1 MYHFT
6 NAEQL
11 PADLSAVTMSLVS
24 GVTANRFVLCLV
36 AFVGTSARAADYQP
50 LEVIKRKPIE
60 AAFQSA
66 DAKGNWTFLGK
77 PKREGAS
84 PQSETLP
91 ATEIVAWGG
100 FRDFLPRHRLRLVS
114 GGEIVGYQ
122 VEVDR
127 ERVILE
133 SDLLDHLELPLSA
146 VSAILFD
153 PRRGSRV
160 ATSPELESAPP
171 NAGQQVLFL
180 TNGDRLTGHLVSI
193 TGGKVEFQSAGKPIT
208 LDRAR
213 VAAVVLHTQTNATPA
228 ADEIRTIVGLSDGSR
243 LVATSIE
250 SHEKTLIVA
259 IGGEVAI
266 DVSIEAVVALQQLGG
281 RVVYLSDLKPAGYR
295 HVPFLQLP
303 WSYKLDRN
311 VLGAPL
317 CAAGRLYLKGIG
329 MHSASRITYD
339 LNGEYEQFAADL
351 AIDDVTGGKGSVAC
365 RVFLDDGTGDWQL
378 KYESPVI
385 RGGQQPVPVE
395 IDVAGPKQISLLID
409 FADRGDEQ
417 DHVDWLNARLI
428 KKP

>member
-1 MYHFT
+1 
-6 NAEQL
+6 
-11 PADLSAVTMSLVS
+11 MSLVP
-24 GVTANRFVLCLV
+24 GLTANRFVLCLV
-36 AFVGTSARAADYQP
+36 AIAFVATSARAAEYQP

-66 DAKGNWTFLGK
+66 NAKGNWTFLGE

-84 PQSETLP
+84 PQSETIP
-91 ATEIVAWGG
+91 AAEIVAWGG
-100 FRDFLPRHRLRLVS
+100 FRTFQPGHRLRLVS

-122 VEVDR
+122 LEVDR

-133 SDLLDHLELPLSA
+133 SDLVDRLELPISA
-146 VSAILFD
+146 ASAILFD
-153 PRRGSRV
+153 PRRESKAVTSR
-160 ATSPELESAPP
+160 ELESAPA

-180 TNGDRLTGHLVSI
+180 TNGDRLTGRLVSI
-193 TGGKVEFQSAGKPIT
+193 AGGKVEFQSAGKQIT
-208 LDRAR
+208 LDRTR
-213 VAAVVLHTQTNATPA
+213 VAAVVLNTQTNAPPV
-228 ADEIRTIVGLSDGSR
+228 ADETRTIVGLSDGSR
-243 LVATSIE
+243 LFATSIE
-250 SHEKTLIVA
+250 SHEKSLRLA
-259 IGGEVAI
+259 IGDEVEI
-266 DVSIEAVVALQQLGG
+266 DVPIEAVVALQPFGG

-303 WSYKLDRN
+303 WSYELDRN

-317 CAAGRLYLKGIG
+317 RANGRLYRKGIG

-351 AIDDVTGGKGSVAC
+351 AIDDVTGGKGSVTC

-385 RGGQQPVPVE
+385 RGGQKPVPVE
-395 IDVAGPKQISLLID
+395 IDVASAKRISLLVD

-417 DHVDWLNARLI
+417 DYVDWLNARLI